1 MRFVATGM
9 IVALSF
15 TTLARAQAPAQ
26 KAQAMM
32 DKGIA
37 FLKSSQQAD
46 GGWQV
51 EQDPPGVTALALRS
65 VLADPKLA
73 DADWVQKGFAKLL
86 SYQKEDGGVYE
97 SAQGNYNTA
106 VAITALVALNQPK
119 YKTNLDKAMA
129 FVRKTQWIP
138 ANASGQDQIADDKNP
153 FFGGWGYATATRGL
167 GRPDLSNTQLILD
180 ALTDAGVK
188 PTDPAFQAAV
198 KFASHLQNHSET
210 NKLAWAGNDGGFIYT
225 LNADG
230 TARSAA
236 GEYAGADGKPMHRS
250 YGSMTYAGLKSFIYA
265 GLSKDDSRVKAA
277 WDWISKNW
285 TLDENPG
292 MRAGN
297 PANAKYG
304 LYYYYHT
311 VARALEVFDS
321 PSITDAQGKKHDWRV
336 ELIDTL
342 AALQKPDGSWAGEE
356 RWMEDE
362 PKLTTSYC
370 VMALQEILKDLKQH
384 PAAN

>member
-1 MRFVATGM
+1 MRLAVG
-9 IVALSF
+9 F
-15 TTLARAQAPAQ
+15 TTLFAFTCALHAQNAPADRAQQ
-26 KAQAMM
+26 MI
-32 DKGIA
+32 DKGIV
-37 FLKSSQQAD
+37 FLKSAQQPD
-46 GGWQV
+46 GGWQL
-51 EQDPPGVTALALRS
+51 EQDPPGITALALRA
-65 VLADPKLA
+65 VMADPKLA
-73 DADWVQKGFAKLL
+73 DADWVQKGFTKLL
-86 SYQKEDGGVYE
+86 AYQKPDGGIYE

-106 VAITALVALNQPK
+106 VSLTALSTQPAR
-119 YKTNLDKAMA
+119 YKTQIEKATA
-129 FVRKTQWIP
+129 FVRGKQWLP

-153 FFGGWGYATATRGL
+153 FFGGWGYATAQRGL
-167 GRPDLSNTQLILD
+167 GRPDLSNTQIVLD
-180 ALTDAGVK
+180 ALADAGVK
-188 PTDPAFQAAV
+188 PTDPAYQAAV

-265 GLSKDDSRVKAA
+265 GLSKDDARVKAA
-277 WDWISKNW
+277 WDWITKNW

-297 PANAKYG
+297 AANAEYG

-311 VARALEVFDS
+311 VARALEIYDQPV
-321 PSITDAQGKKHDWRV
+321 ITDSQGKKHDWRI
-336 ELIDTL
+336 ELVNKL
-342 AALQKPDGSWAGEE
+342 ASLQKPDGSWTGQE

-362 PKLTTSYC
+362 PRLATSFC
-370 VMALQEILKDLKQH
+370 LLALQEVIKDLKQH
-384 PAAN
+384 PVSN